1 MPPRARNYRQLHES
15 SELLWEK
22 LGMLS
27 PEQRARF
34 DERFLMSWTYHDF
47 ALEGTVLHVAEIK
60 AAIDDEIISAPSLI
74 PAYNHIMSVRD
85 GIRYVLDSRGKRL
98 TLNLDWLKKLHQ
110 VLLPAD
116 KKDQVQYR
124 KDNPIHR
131 MYFHD
136 LAPADKISYRMRK
149 LTDWFRTDEC
159 KRAHPIELAV
169 EVHRE
174 VIRIFPWPEISGRVA
189 RLAMNH
195 ILVNEGVL
203 AGDDPR
209 DSTGRSTDDRAAHGN
224 QDQLLELVD
233 LERRAGDRL
242 VEQALPRASS
252 TRDAGVLTR
261 AVGAAGGPVSELAR
275 AALPTAVGG
284 VRDRLLRRCRPG
296 GTWDDV
302 GADQR

>member
-1 MPPRARNYRQLHES
+1 MASPGHPYRSSPRPPTTEEPERPIEMIPPRSRNYRQLHEN

-27 PEQRARF
+27 PKQRTSF
-34 DERFLMSWTYHDF
+34 DERFLMSWVYHDF
-47 ALEGTVLHVAEIK
+47 ALEGTVLHITEIK
-60 AAIDDEIISAPSLI
+60 AATDDEIISAPSLI
-74 PAYNHIMSVRD
+74 PAYNHIMAVRD
-85 GIRYVLDSRGKRL
+85 GIRHVLDSRGKRL

-110 VLLPAD
+110 LLLPAD

-195 ILVNEGVL
+195 ILCNEGYWPATIHAIDRQRYYDVL
-203 AGDDPR
+203 RLD
-209 DSTGRSTDDRAAHGN
+209 
-224 QDQLLELVD
+224 QDQLLNLV
-233 LERRAGDRL
+233 
-242 VEQALPRASS
+242 VESVGQGVESSNKLYQDIVDATRAS
-252 TRDAGVLTR
+252 R
-261 AVGAAGGPVSELAR
+261 
-275 AALPTAVGG
+275 
-284 VRDRLLRRCRPG
+284 
-296 GTWDDV
+296 
-302 GADQR
+302 

>member
-1 MPPRARNYRQLHES
+1 MAERTRNYRQLHEA

-27 PEQRARF
+27 QHQRMLF
-34 DERFLMSWTYHDF
+34 DERFLMSWIYHDF
-47 ALEGTVLHVAEIK
+47 ALEGTVLTVAEIK
-60 AAIDDEIISAPSLI
+60 AATDDEIISAASLI
-74 PAYNHIMSVRD
+74 PAYNHVVSLRD
-85 GIRYVLDSRGKRL
+85 GIRHVLDSRGKRL
-98 TLNLDWLKKLHQ
+98 ALNLDWLKRLHQ

-116 KKDQVQYR
+116 KKDQIQYR

-174 VIRIFPWPEISGRVA
+174 VIRIFPWSEISGRLA

-195 ILVNEGVL
+195 ILVNEGYWPGTIHAIDRQRYYDVL
-203 AGDDPR
+203 RLD
-209 DSTGRSTDDRAAHGN
+209 
-224 QDQLLELVD
+224 QDQLLELV
-233 LERRAGDRL
+233 LES
-242 VEQALPRASS
+242 VEQGVKSSNKLYQSIVDASRAY
-252 TRDAGVLTR
+252 
-261 AVGAAGGPVSELAR
+261 
-275 AALPTAVGG
+275 
-284 VRDRLLRRCRPG
+284 
-296 GTWDDV
+296 
-302 GADQR
+302 